1 MLNIEALAASLPSD
15 RNDPPRFGASW
26 VEVVAME
33 YARAHVSEAGNA
45 AALAQL
51 YLDALSEIRAWLS
64 DGRPRIQSK

>member
-1 MLNIEALAASLPSD
+1 MLNIEALAASQPSD

-33 YARAHVSEAGNA
+33 YARAHAPEAVNA

-51 YLDALSEIRAWLS
+51 YLDALSEIRAWLRE
-64 DGRPRIQSK
+64 GRPRIQSK